1 MNGSR
6 PSRMN
11 LKKEIFYKRMNVCC
25 VSFQQEILASL
36 EMAFADLHRF
46 TLYKVY
52 LTLTDHA
59 I

>member
-1 MNGSR
+1 
-6 PSRMN
+6 
-11 LKKEIFYKRMNVCC
+11 MNVCC